1 MRAYI
6 AILKDGT
13 KEQKKQL
20 FDELMTKAVDGEIQ
34 DSEVIV
40 LEALK
45 KDLFT
50 EKKIVDM
57 SATATGVSGVRI

>member
-1 MRAYI
+1 MREYLP
-6 AILKDGT
+6 ILKEGT

-20 FDELMTKAVDGEIQ
+20 FDTFMTKAIEGNIE
-34 DSEVIV
+34 DSEVII

-57 SATATGVSGVRI
+57 SATVVGVSDVRV